1 AKKEGGQPKKKPAQ
15 RPATSVKGSC
25 PHSVANFSE
34 ALVERIDLQLKVDF
48 EEQVLQGECKLTVRS
63 IKPAP
68 HVILDTLALA
78 IESVTDDNGEP
89 VHWEVEESPPPKS
102 NFGQSLVI
110 ALPASKTT
118 TLSIKYKTT
127 EKSTALQWLTKEQTQ
142 GKQYPLCFTQSQAIC
157 GRSLLPCQDTPSVKA
172 PFTISVTVPEPLT
185 AVASGEP
192 SGDPESSG
200 NFRTFRYEQKVPVMS
215 YLIAIVVAHLES
227 CQIGPRSKC
236 YAEPG
241 VIHAAQKEF
250 QDIVEDFILKAQE
263 VVGGAKYE
271 WGSYNVAV
279 MPSSF
284 AYGGMENPNCT
295 FMSAS
300 LIPGD
305 RSLTPTL
312 AHEIVHSW
320 IGNLVTNAF
329 WKDFWLNEGF
339 TRYIERRV
347 LGKIFGPAFRG
358 LLLLVGYNDLIKA
371 VDMLNQQGT
380 PGLTRLEPEIDEI
393 DPDDAF
399 SRVPYE
405 KGVKRIKEIDWEH
418 WLHGEGLPDFDLSS
432 YVDRSLVDE
441 SRALADSWL
450 NTSTSDVETGHMKAQ
465 QWMLFLDHLINAVV
479 AGTSI
484 SHDTLA
490 SMESKYK
497 LSLTKNVEVSF
508 RWCLL
513 GCKCKWPVCLDWT
526 EKFLANH
533 GRGVYV
539 KPLYMALKAFDAER
553 AISVFQ
559 QNRNFY
565 MTVVTRQIAACLGL
579 G

>member
-1 AKKEGGQPKKKPAQ
+1 M
-15 RPATSVKGSC
+15 
-25 PHSVANFSE
+25 
-34 ALVERIDLQLKVDF
+34 
-48 EEQVLQGECKLTVRS
+48 
-63 IKPAP
+63 
-68 HVILDTLALA
+68 
-78 IESVTDDNGEP
+78 
-89 VHWEVEESPPPKS
+89 
-102 NFGQSLVI
+102 
-110 ALPASKTT
+110 
-118 TLSIKYKTT
+118 
-127 EKSTALQWLTKEQTQ
+127 
-142 GKQYPLCFTQSQAIC
+142 
-157 GRSLLPCQDTPSVKA
+157 KA

-263 VVGGAKYE
+263 VAGGAKYE

-347 LGKIFGPAFRG
+347 LGSLPKKGWNSLSR
-358 LLLLVGYNDLIKA
+358 
-371 VDMLNQQGT
+371 QQ
-380 PGLTRLEPEIDEI
+380 
-393 DPDDAF
+393 
-399 SRVPYE
+399 
-405 KGVKRIKEIDWEH
+405 RI
-418 WLHGEGLPDFDLSS
+418 L
-432 YVDRSLVDE
+432 
-441 SRALADSWL
+441 
-450 NTSTSDVETGHMKAQ
+450 
-465 QWMLFLDHLINAVV
+465 LFLLCSCISMYFLSPFPTCPSLFSFPECV
-479 AGTSI
+479 AKGSRL
-484 SHDTLA
+484 TL
-490 SMESKYK
+490 
-497 LSLTKNVEVSF
+497 
-508 RWCLL
+508 
-513 GCKCKWPVCLDWT
+513 
-526 EKFLANH
+526 
-533 GRGVYV
+533 GVW
-539 KPLYMALKAFDAER
+539 
-553 AISVFQ
+553 
-559 QNRNFY
+559 
-565 MTVVTRQIAACLGL
+565 G
-579 G
+579 